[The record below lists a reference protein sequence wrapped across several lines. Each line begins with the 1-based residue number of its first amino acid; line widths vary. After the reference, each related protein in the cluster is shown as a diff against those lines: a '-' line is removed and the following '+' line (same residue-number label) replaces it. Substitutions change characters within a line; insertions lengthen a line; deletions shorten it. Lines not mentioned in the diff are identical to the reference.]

1 MLDDFDDISHLKI
14 IYFWF
19 PEHEIQ
25 LVEFAGPDSL
35 LASLATILNGLAQ
48 YLAKGGKCIAMHTL
62 HFHVWIFSI
71 HLLVPIYIYR
81 YLDIYSSYITSDDSS
96 QVNLVASW
104 PKMFVMTSSILYGLP
119 FH

>member
-1 MLDDFDDISHLKI
+1 MLDDFDDISHI
-14 IYFWF
+14 HIYIFFWF

-71 HLLVPIYIYR
+71 HLLVPIYRYISIYV
-81 YLDIYSSYITSDDSS
+81 YI
-96 QVNLVASW
+96 W
-104 PKMFVMTSSILYGLP
+104 
-119 FH
+119 